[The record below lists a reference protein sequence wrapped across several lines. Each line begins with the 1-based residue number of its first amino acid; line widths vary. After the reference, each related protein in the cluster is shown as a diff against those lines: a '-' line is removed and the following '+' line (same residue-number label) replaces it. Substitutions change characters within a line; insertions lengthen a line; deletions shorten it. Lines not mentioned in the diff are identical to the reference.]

1 MRRRQAGVLRPFI
14 SKARGICG
22 LGVKSISIARLSG
35 HAVVIAGVRLT
46 RSTILVFGAGG
57 QLGRELCKDTSGE
70 FTIRAVTR
78 GGADIPDEEAVRGA
92 IGLAAPYLVVNAEAY
107 THVDR

>member
-22 LGVKSISIARLSG
+22 LGAKSISIARLSS
-35 HAVVIAGVRLT
+35 HAVAIAGVRLT

-57 QLGRELCKDTSGE
+57 QLGRELCTDTSGE
-70 FTIRAVTR
+70 STIRGVAR
-78 GGADIPDEEAVRGA
+78 GNADITDEEAVRGA
-92 IGLAAPYLVVNAEAY
+92 SDLAAPSLVV
-107 THVDR
+107 HS